1 MCAAIPLLSDH
12 AFMTCTLTLPLTF
25 NLFIALA
32 TTSTAA
38 VSTEEMSQI
47 AVSSS
52 ATPPTSVAPTNTT
65 PTSNLPAGP
74 PDPRFNYMDISVAG
88 IGSLAPHVTVNGQ
101 VSLCSLLKH
110 FGKKG

>member
-1 MCAAIPLLSDH
+1 MYGHTSALGTRLHELHVDTFTFI
-12 AFMTCTLTLPLTF
+12 F
-25 NLFIALA
+25 NLFTASTT

-74 PDPRFNYMDISVAG
+74 PDPRFSYMDISVAG

-101 VSLCSLLKH
+101 VSLCCLL
-110 FGKKG
+110 

>member
-1 MCAAIPLLSDH
+1 VCGHTAALR
-12 AFMTCTLTLPLTF
+12 TCLPDLHIDTF
-25 NLFIALA
+25 TFIFILFTAST

-74 PDPRFNYMDISVAG
+74 PDPRFSYMDISVAG

-101 VSLCSLLKH
+101 VSLCNLL
-110 FGKKG
+110 

>member
-1 MCAAIPLLSDH
+1 MCAAILLLSKH
-12 AFMTCTLTLPLTF
+12 AFMTCTLTFTFTF
-25 NLFIALA
+25 NLFTAST
-32 TTSTAA
+32 TTSNAA

-74 PDPRFNYMDISVAG
+74 PDPRFSYMDISVAG

-101 VSLCSLLKH
+101 VSLCSLLQH
-110 FGKKG
+110 FG